1 MKGGGEKKV
10 PAPAKKKELLT
21 HIKLAKPTH
30 FIAIKVYYL

>member
-1 MKGGGEKKV
+1 MNGGGEKKG
-10 PAPAKKKELLT
+10 ARECEKERILT